1 MSSNY
6 QNSQFFSR
14 SIDVDEAVK
23 AALTDDEQEEN
34 PEDEIMDKQVLIRV
48 SEKQRQQW
56 QSAAHADGSSVSDWL
71 RNMADNRYRE
81 IFECT
86 HPLEMRRSY
95 PWAEFCNKC
104 GSRLR

>member
-48 SEKQRQQW
+48 SEKQRQQC
-56 QSAAHADGSSVSDWL
+56 QSDTEEPSA
-71 RNMADNRYRE
+71 
-81 IFECT
+81 
-86 HPLEMRRSY
+86 
-95 PWAEFCNKC
+95 
-104 GSRLR
+104 